1 MTRSYTLTKISWKL
15 FNKCYTKLTTQQKL
29 QVTNIYYDFY

>member
-1 MTRSYTLTKISWKL
+1 MTKSYTLIKISKKL
-15 FNKCYTKLTTQQKL
+15 FNKCYTELTTQQKL